1 MDGGVGIPR
10 HSTEGASTDAGSG
23 QLQMGLLLE
32 DADGPLIGLFAA
44 AAWVSS
50 AGLGYRT
57 VNDPDSTGFTAIMG
71 RKPYEDLDRAVYEAA
86 LLQIAHLIGS
96 VRSALEVEPFREAF
110 DRLVEV
116 ARSACEESG
125 LHASRFA
132 ESLRIKAATH
142 RALHDAVNSV
152 GFFLPEPV
160 REAAW
165 TGNAKAAMSGALQAR
180 PRPASLVS
188 APGLAP

>member
-10 HSTEGASTDAGSG
+10 RMTEGAMPEVGSSP
-23 QLQMGLLLE
+23 LRIGLLLE
-32 DADGPLIGLFAA
+32 EADRPVVGLLAA

-57 VNDPDSTGFTAIMG
+57 VNDPETTGCTAIMG

-86 LLQIAHLIGS
+86 LHQVAFMTEK

-116 ARSACEESG
+116 ARSACSESG

-132 ESLRIKAATH
+132 EALRIKAETH
-142 RALHDAVNSV
+142 RALYEAVTSV
-152 GFFLPEPV
+152 GFFLPAPV

-165 TGNAKAAMSGALQAR
+165 MGNAQAALLEALE
-180 PRPASLVS
+180 PRPESAAR
-188 APGLAP
+188 APGLVP